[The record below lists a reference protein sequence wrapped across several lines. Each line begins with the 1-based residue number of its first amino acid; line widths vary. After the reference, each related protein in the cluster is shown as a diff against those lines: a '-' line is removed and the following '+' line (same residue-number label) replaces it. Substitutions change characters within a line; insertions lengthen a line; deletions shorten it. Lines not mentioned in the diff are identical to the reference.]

1 MKVYLDHSNIT
12 QNMHGASR
20 NYRYVLDVSC
30 TPTSS
35 IGELT
40 LAHMCIRCMAIP
52 TPHIISIICLF
63 LAYDCPHMCEPF
75 NTFLS
80 SSSTFFLFRR
90 LGVNFL
96 AHAHPLH
103 ECSKCQKGVDQFN
116 LYLASGLGTSPDKNS
131 KETKCE
137 TLVDSCSQQSFS
149 LSSQSLACTQTPF
162 GDIRVTNSKS
172 SCTFCSFVACVN
184 ANIDS
189 CLLRLEL
196 NCML

>member
-1 MKVYLDHSNIT
+1 MI
-12 QNMHGASR
+12 
-20 NYRYVLDVSC
+20 VLIDVS
-30 TPTSS
+30 
-35 IGELT
+35 L
-40 LAHMCIRCMAIP
+40 H
-52 TPHIISIICLF
+52 
-63 LAYDCPHMCEPF
+63 
-75 NTFLS
+75 TFLS
-80 SSSTFFLFRR
+80 SSSTFFLFRL

-103 ECSKCQKGVDQFN
+103 ECSKYRKGVDQFD
-116 LYLASGLGTSPDKNS
+116 LYLASGLGTSQDKNP

-137 TLVDSCSQQSFS
+137 TLVDSCSQQPYFLSRIS
-149 LSSQSLACTQTPF
+149 LSLACTQTPF
-162 GDIRVTNSKS
+162 GDIRVTDSKR